1 MKDFVVNIT
10 IVGVAVLLYYF
21 NILGIFTT
29 KYATWVMGGV
39 IFLLFLAALKILG
52 NPFKKDDDY
61 D

>member
-1 MKDFVVNIT
+1 MKDFVVNIS
-10 IVGVAVLLYYF
+10 IVGIAVLCYYF
-21 NILGIFTT
+21 NILGIFTS
-29 KYATWVMGGV
+29 KYANWVIAGV